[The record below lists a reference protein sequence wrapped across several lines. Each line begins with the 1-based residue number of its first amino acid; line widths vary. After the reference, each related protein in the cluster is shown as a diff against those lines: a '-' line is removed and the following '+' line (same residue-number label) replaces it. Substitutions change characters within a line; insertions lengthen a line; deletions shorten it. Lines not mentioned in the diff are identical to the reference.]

1 MSTSTGAAGVQGI
14 TEQDIANYLLNT
26 PGFFERQAELLSTV
40 QLTSPHGQRAVS
52 LQERQMEM
60 LRERIKGL
68 EHKIIEM
75 IRNGQDNVAIADRL
89 HQWTMRMLLTREPAE
104 LPQVLLD
111 DLRSRFQIPQASLR
125 LWGVAEAH
133 AHLPAAQAVSDDLKS
148 FASSL
153 SLPYCGANSG
163 FEASA
168 WFDDAASVTS
178 MAMVPLRQGDS
189 LDAFGLLVLGS
200 PDPTRYAAQ
209 MGTEFL
215 SRIGEVA
222 SACLLRLMPA
232 AD

>member
-1 MSTSTGAAGVQGI
+1 MSIDGI
-14 TEQDIANYLLNT
+14 TEQDIANYLANT
-26 PGFFERQAELLSTV
+26 PGFFSRHAELLASV

-68 EHKIIEM
+68 ELKIIEM
-75 IRNGQDNVAIADRL
+75 IRNGQDNMAIADRL
-89 HQWTMRMLLTREPAE
+89 HQWTMRLLLTHDAGE
-104 LPQVLLD
+104 LPQVLLA
-111 DLRSRFQIPQASLR
+111 DLQQRFQIPQVALR

-133 AHLPAAQAVSDDLKS
+133 VTLPAAQPVSDDLKA

-153 SLPYCGANSG
+153 TLPYCGANAG
-163 FEASA
+163 FEASG
-168 WFDDAASVTS
+168 WFDAAAGVQS
-178 MAMVPLRQGDS
+178 MAMVPLRREGAEA
-189 LDAFGLLVLGS
+189 AFGLLVLGS

-222 SACLLRLMPA
+222 SAALQRLLA
-232 AD
+232 KG

>member
-1 MSTSTGAAGVQGI
+1 MSIEGI
-14 TEQDIANYLLNT
+14 TENDISNYLLNT
-26 PGFFERQAELLSTV
+26 PGFFERHAELLATI

-75 IRNGQDNVAIADRL
+75 IRNSQDNAGIAERL
-89 HQWTMRMLLTREPAE
+89 HHWTLQLLLTADATA

-111 DLRSRFQIPQASLR
+111 DLKHRFQVPQAVLR
-125 LWGVAEAH
+125 LWGVAAAH
-133 AHLPAAQAVSDDLKS
+133 ATLAVAQPVSDDLKA

-153 SLPYCGANSG
+153 SLPYCGANVG
-163 FEASA
+163 FEASS
-168 WFDDAASVTS
+168 WFDEGAGVTS
-178 MAMVPLRQGDS
+178 MAMVPLRRPDATA
-189 LDAFGLLVLGS
+189 AFGLLVLGS
-200 PDPTRYAAQ
+200 PDPTRYAAP

-222 SACLLRLMPA
+222 SAGLSRLLE
-232 AD
+232 